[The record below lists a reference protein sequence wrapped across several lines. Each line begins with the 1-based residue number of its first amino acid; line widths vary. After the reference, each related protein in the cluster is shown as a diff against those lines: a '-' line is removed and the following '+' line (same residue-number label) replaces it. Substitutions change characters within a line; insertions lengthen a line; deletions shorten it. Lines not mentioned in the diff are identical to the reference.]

1 MKTVVVTIA
10 GPERRL
16 DLTVPA
22 ETPIEQLMPTFMSL
36 GVIDEK
42 PLNGDPVGLAPAGS
56 PPLPPTSTLAECG
69 VMDGALLEL
78 QPMRPEEK
86 PSPEPQTVA
95 YEEFEREQDQADLK
109 RRAGFPLQRTRLAL
123 PDAPSFGERLS
134 AALSAFWSADPAEPA
149 VVKPQP
155 RADDADDAAPV
166 AGPADLTVRR
176 PPSRRSRAKAAW
188 RSTSYMRRLDEQIAG
203 PRLRRCAT
211 VAVVSPKGGVG
222 KTTTAALLGSLL
234 ARVRHERIVAVDT
247 NPDYGSLGR
256 ALTPDHRVFVD
267 DLVDVLDHPG
277 LTVAELDRKL
287 GRAFDGLLVLPAP
300 TDPSRMA
307 RLDKAAY
314 TKVFERL
321 KTTVGT
327 LVLDCGTGLQEP
339 AAAAAIEAADQI
351 VLLTDAEPSTASLV
365 AEAAQLLKRAGP
377 PMFLVV
383 NKLPRKGARLDMEM
397 LSRAVPDAR
406 ALIRVS
412 AEPESA
418 SALAAGDWTWD
429 DAPAAWQISLREL
442 AAVMVADWAGL
453 GLAT

>member
-78 QPMRPEEK
+78 QPVRREERP
-86 PSPEPQTVA
+86 PPEPETIP
-95 YEEFEREQDQADLK
+95 YEEFEREQDEADLK
-109 RRAGFPLQRTRLAL
+109 RRAGFPLQRTRAAL
-123 PDAPSFGERLS
+123 PDAPPLGERLG
-134 AALSAFWSADPAEPA
+134 AAMQAFWSSDPIEPVA
-149 VVKPQP
+149 QPQP
-155 RADDADDAAPV
+155 RAEDADETAPV
-166 AGPADLTVRR
+166 ARPADLTVRR
-176 PPSRRSRAKAAW
+176 PPSRRARAKAAW
-188 RSTSYMRRLDEQIAG
+188 RSTSYMRRLDEQIAA

-222 KTTTAALLGSLL
+222 KTTTTALLGSLL

-256 ALTPDHRVFVD
+256 ALTPEHRVFVD

-307 RLDKAAY
+307 RLDKDAY

-321 KTTVGT
+321 KMSVGT

-339 AAAAAIEAADQI
+339 SAAAAIEAADQI

-383 NKLPRKGARLDMEM
+383 NKLPRKGGRLDIEM

-406 ALIRVS
+406 ALIS
-412 AEPESA
+412 IAAEPESA

-429 DAPAAWQISLREL
+429 DAPGAWRVSLREL
-442 AAVMVADWAGL
+442 AAVMVLDWPGL